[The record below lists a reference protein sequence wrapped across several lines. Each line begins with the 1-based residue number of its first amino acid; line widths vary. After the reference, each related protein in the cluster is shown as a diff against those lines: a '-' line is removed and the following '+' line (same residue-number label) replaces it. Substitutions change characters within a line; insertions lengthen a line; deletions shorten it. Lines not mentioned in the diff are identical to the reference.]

1 MNLYSRR
8 YLGAGL
14 ALAALLPLSNGSRIL
29 SSQNAFVQAS
39 SIHKATVVNHER
51 REVAQATTSN
61 NEVFSVVE
69 FVDDEGIRR
78 TAKTNISS
86 YPAANAIGDEI
97 TVRVHR
103 TQPKDVRVVSFAGMW
118 LESSFYLVPG
128 FLTLAI
134 GILLIVRK
142 RKSV

>member
-8 YLGAGL
+8 YLGVGL

-39 SIHKATVVNHER
+39 SIHNATVVNHER
-51 REVAQATTSN
+51 REVTQATTSN
-61 NEVFSVVE
+61 NEVFSVVD

-86 YPAANAIGDEI
+86 YPAPNAIGDKI

-118 LESSFYLVPG
+118 LESSFYLAPG